1 MFKVTATR
9 ISNMAGLKASFQ
21 PLSVTPYSG
30 ASGLG
35 TVQDKTVAYNA
46 SSRTPSREHSI
57 HTHVP
62 YTPTQFTTKLAQGIH
77 YYLPNASVYNL
88 EQRTGF

>member
-9 ISNMAGLKASFQ
+9 ISNMADLKVSFYPQ
-21 PLSVTPYSG
+21 SEMPCSD

-35 TVQDKTVAYNA
+35 TVQDKTLGYKG
-46 SSRTPSREHSI
+46 SSRTPPREHSI
-57 HTHVP
+57 HTNMP
-62 YTPTQFTTKLAQGIH
+62 YTPTQFTTTLAQSNH

>member
-1 MFKVTATR
+1 MFKVTDTR
-9 ISNMAGLKASFQ
+9 ISNMADIKALFHLQSEI
-21 PLSVTPYSG
+21 PYSD

-46 SSRTPSREHSI
+46 SSHTPPREHST
-57 HTHVP
+57 HTNVP
-62 YTPTQFTTKLAQGIH
+62 YTPTQFNTKQAQGNH